1 MVIEAEHVSSVY
13 LSACR
18 EITINGILPIDN
30 NAVPVILVMLYDD
43 YLSLDLFVLFCD
55 PCAKD
60 GRQLS
65 LAGTSCCSCC
75 QDRLTALLQQ
85 SSGALCTLLTGAR
98 LGWGNFVQTEENL
111 VQLLLTQMNVSQ
123 IFLF

>member
-65 LAGTSCCSCC
+65 LARTSCCSCC

-98 LGWGNFVQTEENL
+98 LGWANFVQTEDSCSP
-111 VQLLLTQMNVSQ
+111 V
-123 IFLF
+123 FA